1 MTSCNHLIEEPDN
14 RLLECAEE
22 AKSHYIVSGV
32 ADILRLKEFRSVRIV
47 AWRIFYVRCKG
58 RNDSRRRIRLSLR
71 KSKAHYG

>member
-1 MTSCNHLIEEPDN
+1 MEPDN

-32 ADILRLKEFRSVRIV
+32 ADILRLKEFRGVRIV

-58 RNDSRRRIRLSLR
+58 RNDSR
-71 KSKAHYG
+71 